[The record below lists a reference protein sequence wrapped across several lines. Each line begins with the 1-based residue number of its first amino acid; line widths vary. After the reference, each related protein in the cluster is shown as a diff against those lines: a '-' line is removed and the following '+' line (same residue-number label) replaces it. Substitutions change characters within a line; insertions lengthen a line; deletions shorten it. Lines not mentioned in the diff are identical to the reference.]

1 MKIMLLYGSYH
12 DHSYTQAVLRSVAGL
27 LHEHQILIPRIH
39 ELPLYCGGPIDSH
52 IPDRVVHFLE
62 QVGQAD
68 ALVICTP
75 EYNHSIPALLKNA
88 IDWASRPAFQSGLKD
103 KPVTFITQA
112 QSPVGG
118 ARAQAHLRLVFDST
132 LSRIHMAP
140 EMLIAGV
147 DQKFDAQGELV
158 DARTRERLVR
168 HLDDFVRFAARVGVA
183 A

>member
-12 DHSYTQAVLRSVAGL
+12 HHSYTQALTRSVAGL
-27 LHEHQILIPRIH
+27 LSDHDVAVPAIH
-39 ELPLYCGGPIDSH
+39 ELPLYCGGPIDAQM
-52 IPDRVVHFLE
+52 PDAVARYLKQVAEADGIVV
-62 QVGQAD
+62 
-68 ALVICTP
+68 CTP

-88 IDWASRPAFQSGLKD
+88 IDWASRPAFSSGLKD

-140 EMLIAGV
+140 EMLVAGV
-147 DQKFDAQGELV
+147 DQKFNEHGELV
-158 DARTRERLVR
+158 DARTRERVIR
-168 HLDDFVRFAARVGVA
+168 HLDDFIRFAS
-183 A
+183 